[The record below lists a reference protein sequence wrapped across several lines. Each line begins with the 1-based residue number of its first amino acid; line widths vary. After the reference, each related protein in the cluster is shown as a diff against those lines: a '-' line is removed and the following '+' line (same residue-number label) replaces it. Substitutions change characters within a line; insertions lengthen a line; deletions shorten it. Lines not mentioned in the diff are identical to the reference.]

1 MDFYLD
7 NNLNKT
13 DFKSQLKLIG
23 IDKEVKKELSGY
35 PYLDYSFT
43 RNKLSFFFIS
53 DKGSVSLKLDGLE
66 FYNSI
71 QNEKTTFS
79 FSETSHKDIYQLRFK
94 TDEIR
99 ILFFNFFEEYKK
111 LSLLIRNKL
120 DGLSIQHI
128 KDRDRN
134 EHFKA

>member
-13 DFKSQLKLIG
+13 DFKSQLTLIG
-23 IDKEVKKELSGY
+23 IDKEVKKTLTGF

-43 RNKLSFFFIS
+43 RNKLSFFLIS
-53 DKGSVSLKLDGLE
+53 DKGSISLKLDDLE
-66 FYNSI
+66 FYYSI

-79 FSETSHKDIYQLRFK
+79 FSESSDKDIYKLQFK

-99 ILFFNFFEEYKK
+99 ILFFNFFEEYKR
-111 LSLLIRNKL
+111 LSLLIR
-120 DGLSIQHI
+120 D
-128 KDRDRN
+128 
-134 EHFKA
+134 